1 MASESGQNGPTN
13 VGGGKVKALTRL
25 LTQALN
31 SVRSCD
37 VLLCWG
43 ESSIM
48 IGSVESDTR
57 ALEPATAPRVPQA
70 IGRYWI
76 YDEIA
81 AGGMATVH
89 LGRLVGPA
97 GFTRT
102 VAIKRLHPQFAKDD
116 EFSSMFIDEA
126 RIAAR
131 IRHPNALTALD
142 VVAAKGELYIVMDYI
157 HGESLGKLLRGG
169 PLPLAVASSINTQ
182 ALLGLHAAHE
192 ATDDSGE
199 PLAIVHRDVSPQ
211 NILVG
216 VDGVARVVDFGI
228 AKAASRVHTTQAG
241 KIKGKLSYMSPQQV
255 QSEDV
260 DRRAD
265 IFASGVVLW
274 ESVVGRKLLARGDAT
289 ITRVL
294 NWQGIPPEDL
304 AMVPGFLQPIVQ
316 RALARDPAERFA
328 TAREMA
334 IALADAVPP
343 AGSMEVGDWVEQRAH
358 QILADRAR
366 AVSDVER
373 QTTTS
378 SDVRPAFASG
388 FPRLSSSEETRT
400 ALSSADL
407 GVVPAAPAPRRTRL
421 LAIALL
427 AAGLV
432 IVGAWGLLRR
442 APPVEGGPTAGAQ
455 VALPVVA
462 AAPPAAESKPAPAPV
477 AEQSPPVQLGTLAP
491 EAPAAPPASAAANRQ
506 KRAAATPAKSDA
518 KKNCAVPFDIGKD
531 GIKHFK
537 PECFQ

>member
-1 MASESGQNGPTN
+1 
-13 VGGGKVKALTRL
+13 
-25 LTQALN
+25 
-31 SVRSCD
+31 
-37 VLLCWG
+37 
-43 ESSIM
+43 M
-48 IGSVESDTR
+48 IGAVESDTR
-57 ALEPATAPRVPQA
+57 AIEPAAGPRAPQA

-102 VAIKRLHPQFAKDD
+102 VAIKRLHPQFAKDE
-116 EFSSMFIDEA
+116 EFSSMFLDEA

-169 PLPLAVASSINTQ
+169 PVPLAVASSISTQ

-192 ATDDSGE
+192 AVDDRGV

-228 AKAASRVHTTQAG
+228 AKAASQVHTTKAG

-265 IFASGVVLW
+265 IFAAGVVLW

-289 ITRVL
+289 ITRVVG
-294 NWQGIPPEDL
+294 WQGIPAEDL
-304 AMVPGFLQPIVQ
+304 ALVPAFLQPIVQ
-316 RALARDPAERFA
+316 RALARDPEERYA

-334 IALADAVPP
+334 VALADAVPP
-343 AGSMEVGDWVEQRAH
+343 AGSMEVGDWVEERAH

-373 QTTTS
+373 QTTS
-378 SDVRPAFASG
+378 SDVRPAFASASVMPG
-388 FPRLSSSEETRT
+388 SSEETRT

-407 GVVPAAPAPRRTRL
+407 GSAAAMSAPPRRKRWALLLVAAVLLVFVGAWAALRSPVAPPPPVAALPPAAPPVAAAPAHEPVAAAPAPIPVQ
-421 LAIALL
+421 AVAPEALS
-427 AAGLV
+427 AA
-432 IVGAWGLLRR
+432 
-442 APPVEGGPTAGAQ
+442 PVAA
-455 VALPVVA
+455 VAPVVA
-462 AAPPAAESKPAPAPV
+462 RRSPSPAAKPAA
-477 AEQSPPVQLGTLAP
+477 
-491 EAPAAPPASAAANRQ
+491 
-506 KRAAATPAKSDA
+506 A
-518 KKNCAVPFDIGKD
+518 KKNCNPPFTIGKD
-531 GIKHFK
+531 GIKQFK
-537 PECFQ
+537 PECF

>member
-1 MASESGQNGPTN
+1 
-13 VGGGKVKALTRL
+13 
-25 LTQALN
+25 
-31 SVRSCD
+31 
-37 VLLCWG
+37 
-43 ESSIM
+43 M

-57 ALEPATAPRVPQA
+57 AIEPAAGPRAPQA

-102 VAIKRLHPQFAKDD
+102 VAIKRLHPQFAKDE
-116 EFSSMFIDEA
+116 EFSSMFLDEA

-169 PLPLAVASSINTQ
+169 PVPLAVASSISTQ

-192 ATDDSGE
+192 AVDDRGV

-228 AKAASRVHTTQAG
+228 AKAASQVHTTKAG

-265 IFASGVVLW
+265 IFAAGVVLW

-289 ITRVL
+289 ITRVV
-294 NWQGIPPEDL
+294 NWQGLPPEEL
-304 AMVPGFLQPIVQ
+304 AMVPAFLQPIVQ
-316 RALARDPAERFA
+316 RALARDPDRRYA

-334 IALADAVPP
+334 MALADAVPP
-343 AGSMEVGDWVEQRAH
+343 AGSMEVGDWVEERAH

-373 QTTTS
+373 QTTS

-388 FPRLSSSEETRT
+388 FPVNGGDETRT

-407 GVVPAAPAPRRTRL
+407 GVATIPAPPRRKRL
-421 LAIALL
+421 ALL
-427 AAGLV
+427 LVAAALLV
-432 IVGAWGLLRR
+432 GVGAWGVLRSPPVAPPAPVAVLPPA
-442 APPVEGGPTAGAQ
+442 APPVAAAAAHEAAP
-455 VALPVVA
+455 VAPAPVPVHAVPEASAAPPVA
-462 AAPPAAESKPAPAPV
+462 AAPVTARRPSTAAKPAA
-477 AEQSPPVQLGTLAP
+477 
-491 EAPAAPPASAAANRQ
+491 
-506 KRAAATPAKSDA
+506 A
-518 KKNCAVPFDIGKD
+518 KKNCNPPFTIGKD
-531 GIKHFK
+531 GIKQFK
-537 PECFQ
+537 PECF

>member
-1 MASESGQNGPTN
+1 M
-13 VGGGKVKALTRL
+13 
-25 LTQALN
+25 
-31 SVRSCD
+31 
-37 VLLCWG
+37 
-43 ESSIM
+43 M
-48 IGSVESDTR
+48 GSVDSDSR
-57 ALEPATAPRVPQA
+57 ALEPAAEPRAPQA

-102 VAIKRLHPQFAKDD
+102 VAIKKLHPQFSKDE
-116 EFSSMFIDEA
+116 EFSSMFLDEA

-142 VVAAKGELYIVMDYI
+142 VVSVNGELYIVMDYI

-169 PLPLAVASSINTQ
+169 PLPLAVASSISTQ

-192 ATDDSGE
+192 AVDDGGQ
-199 PLAIVHRDVSPQ
+199 PLSIVHRDVSPQ

-228 AKAASRVHTTQAG
+228 AKAASQVHTTQAG

-255 QSEDV
+255 QSEEV

-265 IFASGVVLW
+265 IFAAGIVLW

-289 ITRVL
+289 ITRVMS
-294 NWQGIPPEDL
+294 WQGIPAEDL
-304 AMVPGFLQPIVQ
+304 ALVPAFLQPVVK
-316 RALARDPAERFA
+316 RALARNPAERFA

-334 IALADAVPP
+334 MALAEAVPP
-343 AGSMEVGDWVEQRAH
+343 ASSMEVGDWVEQRAH

-366 AVSDVER
+366 ALSDVER
-373 QTTTS
+373 QTMT
-378 SDVRPAFASG
+378 SDVRAAFASSS
-388 FPRLSSSEETRT
+388 PPSSEGTRT

-407 GVVPAAPAPRRTRL
+407 QALTPPAPARRKR
-421 LAIALL
+421 L
-427 AAGLV
+427 AAVALAASLLV
-432 IVGAWGLLRR
+432 LIGAWGLLRR
-442 APPVEGGPTAGAQ
+442 PPQVEAG
-455 VALPVVA
+455 L
-462 AAPPAAESKPAPAPV
+462 PAPAPL
-477 AEQSPPVQLGTLAP
+477 ASPPAVAAQPAAPVEVAADAPAPMAPAALAP
-491 EAPAAPPASAAANRQ
+491 EAPAAPAPSAPVAASRQRRAVVAPVSKPA
-506 KRAAATPAKSDA
+506 A
-518 KKNCAVPFDIGKD
+518 KKNCNPPFDIGSD

-537 PECFQ
+537 PECFK